1 MDEDAL
7 WPEHLDALH
16 AFLAIASQ
24 WRFAAAGMGSV
35 MAIGLDYQGAQAGLA
50 LAGIEVAPETWA
62 QVQVIEGGARE
73 AMNKRRQ
80 R

>member
-1 MDEDAL
+1 
-7 WPEHLDALH
+7 
-16 AFLAIASQ
+16 
-24 WRFAAAGMGSV
+24 MGSV